1 MKNGLERFSQV
12 TGGWVGTWRLPA
24 HLGLH
29 DLQWTSLLFPSS
41 NDETLFTLRF
51 RKRTPLV
58 ARWPGR
64 VMGPPQ
70 AHSMG
75 SLGGPIAGPESLP
88 PPCMAS
94 VARSDADLP
103 PAITTS
109 DAQPDLNVSPPM
121 SATLVE
127 ANVQISRV
135 EALVS
140 SLRQQVAA

>member
-1 MKNGLERFSQV
+1 MYGPLPPATPISERRGALQECRWLEPSHGSAQV
-12 TGGWVGTWRLPA
+12 SGRARYTYTII
-24 HLGLH
+24 
-29 DLQWTSLLFPSS
+29 
-41 NDETLFTLRF
+41 FTLRF

-58 ARWPGR
+58 ALWPGR